1 MLPEPVL
8 SVVVPVHD
16 GAATLAGCL
25 NAILGSDLERDC
37 FEIIVVDDASNDRSA
52 IIAARSADTV
62 IRLAGRHSGSAYA
75 RNRGAEIARGRTI
88 AFVDQDIKVKPD
100 TLRRMLQV
108 LAENPGLQGVSAAHD
123 NEPVADNFISQYWN
137 LLLHYGETSHGG
149 VGGNFG
155 SGCGMVR
162 RATLFSAGL
171 YDEWRFGSGGL
182 EGIEL
187 GQRLEHGGHDV
198 FLLPDLQV
206 TQLKR
211 WTVRSV
217 LREVW
222 NRSALLAR
230 SLGYQ
235 RTRLSAPGD
244 VVFTLSRASIP
255 CLAVLGT
262 AGLTAAFLPEPS
274 IGSKA
279 FLGFAVVVLA
289 NFPVLEFYAR
299 ERGILFAL
307 AVTPIHFLVQFV
319 GATALCAGWL
329 MRDAVGDRMPDAA
342 TQAYAEVGV
351 EMWPP
356 IPRRR

>member
-1 MLPEPVL
+1 MRPEPIL

-16 GAATLAGCL
+16 GASTLAECL
-25 NAILGSDLERDC
+25 NAIVRSDLDRDE
-37 FEIIVVDDASNDRSA
+37 FEVIVVDDASNDRSA

-62 IRLAGRHSGSAYA
+62 IRLAGRHTGSAYA

-88 AFVDQDIKVKPD
+88 AFVDQDIKVRPD
-100 TLRRMLQV
+100 TFRQMLQV
-108 LAENPGLQGVSAAHD
+108 LADSPGLQGVSAAAD
-123 NEPVADNFISQYWN
+123 ADPVADNFVSQYWN

-162 RATLFSAGL
+162 RSTLFATGL

-187 GQRLEHGGHDV
+187 GQRLEHSGHDV
-198 FLLPDLQV
+198 FLLPDIQV
-206 TQLKR
+206 THLKR
-211 WTVRSV
+211 WTAGSV

-255 CLAVLGT
+255 CVAVLGT
-262 AGLTAAFLPEPS
+262 AGLMAAFLPEPS
-274 IGSKA
+274 LASKLALA
-279 FLGFAVVVLA
+279 FVVIALA
-289 NFPVLEFYAR
+289 NLSVLEFYAR
-299 ERGILFAL
+299 ERGVFFAL
-307 AVTPIHFLVQFV
+307 AVTPLHFLFQFA
-319 GATALCAGWL
+319 GAAALCAGWL

-356 IPRRR
+356 VPRRR

>member
-1 MLPEPVL
+1 MLFEPTL

-16 GAATLAGCL
+16 GAATLAECL
-25 NAILGSDLERDC
+25 RGILSSDIAREE

-52 IIAARSADTV
+52 TIAARNADTV
-62 IRLAGRHSGSAYA
+62 VRLAGRHAGSAYA
-75 RNRGAEIARGRTI
+75 RNRGAEIARGRVI
-88 AFVDQDIKVKPD
+88 VFVDQDIKVAPD
-100 TLRRMLQV
+100 TFRRMLEV
-108 LAENPGLQGVSAAHD
+108 LARNPALQGVSASHD
-123 NEPVADNFISQYWN
+123 CEPVADNFISQYWN

-149 VGGNFG
+149 AGGNFG

-162 RATLFSAGL
+162 RGALFSTGL

-187 GQRLEHGGHDV
+187 GLRLENGGHDV

-206 TQLKR
+206 THLRR

-222 NRSALLAR
+222 NRSSLLAR

-244 VVFTLSRASIP
+244 VVFTLSRAPIP
-255 CLAVLGT
+255 ALAVLGT
-262 AGLTAAFLPEPS
+262 AGLTAAFIPEP
-274 IGSKA
+274 GLVLKLTLA
-279 FLGFAVVVLA
+279 FGVIALA
-289 NFPVLEFYAR
+289 NLPVLRFYTR
-299 ERGILFAL
+299 ERGVLFAL
-307 AVTPIHFLVQFV
+307 AVTPVHFFFQSV

-329 MRDAVGDRMPDAA
+329 LRDAVGDRMPDAA

-356 IPRRR
+356 VPRRL